1 MSDTDRPMQMISG
14 AYVHLCQCGQ
24 WGVYGLTRRE
34 ASLSVGGAGSITRTS
49 GLPALKLRRRR
60 LRICLEPRWLAKHR
74 RPADALP
81 QSELSQIRPGFAGAF
96 LYRQA
101 RSVTTCGDGGELAQ

>member
-49 GLPALKLRRRR
+49 GLPALKLRRE
-60 LRICLEPRWLAKHR
+60 I
-74 RPADALP
+74 ADML
-81 QSELSQIRPGFAGAF
+81 GTKMAGKA
-96 LYRQA
+96 
-101 RSVTTCGDGGELAQ
+101 S

>member
-34 ASLSVGGAGSITRTS
+34 ASLSVGGAGEHY
-49 GLPALKLRRRR
+49 PHK
-60 LRICLEPRWLAKHR
+60 
-74 RPADALP
+74 RPTGAQAEAAEIADML
-81 QSELSQIRPGFAGAF
+81 GTKMAGKA
-96 LYRQA
+96 
-101 RSVTTCGDGGELAQ
+101 S